1 MENISLNPIL
11 RFIEIILNK
20 KRIYSSFLSRFQSSI
35 QSRLTAKCNT
45 SRILSEKK
53 INDFDPSTYK
63 CKRVVETLSSKDMEM
78 VLKRLGLHHTS
89 NGGNFPSR
97 LDENDVFALFESR
110 SPRLDEVKEAFDV
123 FDKNKDG
130 FIEAWELWK
139 VLCDLGLDEGSKMED
154 CRRMIGAFDENGD
167 GMIDF
172 DEFVKFMENS
182 SL

>member
-1 MENISLNPIL
+1 MIL
-11 RFIEIILNK
+11 IHPLM
-20 KRIYSSFLSRFQSSI
+20 
-35 QSRLTAKCNT
+35 
-45 SRILSEKK
+45 
-53 INDFDPSTYK
+53 K

-110 SPRLDEVKEAFDV
+110 SPRLDEVEEALMCS
-123 FDKNKDG
+123 
-130 FIEAWELWK
+130 IRTRM
-139 VLCDLGLDEGSKMED
+139 GSKMEEG
-154 CRRMIGAFDENGD
+154 RRMIGAFDENGD
-167 GMIDF
+167 GMMDF